1 MEAGIIFNGYWQEK
15 ANIAAW
21 FSLQV
26 PSNPVDTLR
35 IAYTEIR
42 LPVFHVAGKS
52 RCSSSKK
59 TFGWQRF
66 DSFHSHVFQVA
77 EFFCWLA
84 KKGRRGWFV
93 WQTLTSLRWSVTRRW
108 WWFVHGLLVS
118 AAYGFTLPDINSSHL
133 KRCYLKQG
141 KDLAQHVW
149 GNFGFGDMFACY
161 VIHPEW

>member
-1 MEAGIIFNGYWQEK
+1 MEAGIIFNGYWHEK
-15 ANIAAW
+15 ASIAAW
-21 FSLQV
+21 FLWQV

-52 RCSSSKK
+52 RFASSKRLSCGK
-59 TFGWQRF
+59 DFTV
-66 DSFHSHVFQVA
+66 SFSCVPRCQV
-77 EFFCWLA
+77 FCWLA
-84 KKGRRGWFV
+84 KRGRGWFV
-93 WQTLTSLRWSVTRRW
+93 WQTLTSLRWSVARRW

-118 AAYGFTLPDINSSHL
+118 ASYGFTLPNINSSHL

-141 KDLAQHVW
+141 KNLAQHVW

-161 VIHPEW
+161 AIHPEQ